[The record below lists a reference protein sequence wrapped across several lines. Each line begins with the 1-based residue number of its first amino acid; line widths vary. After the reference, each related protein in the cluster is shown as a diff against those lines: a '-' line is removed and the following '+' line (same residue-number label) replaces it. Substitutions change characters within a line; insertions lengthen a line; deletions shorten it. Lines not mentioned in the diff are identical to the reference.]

1 MKKLSVLLCVFLLT
15 ACAPSEVPSDKL
27 VERNWIKYEINSQTP
42 FTGASIEYYENGQL
56 SEKGYFKDGKPHGLA
71 EVYHEN
77 GQLMGKVN
85 YKDGEQHGLFESYH
99 ENGQL
104 EAKVNFKDGEQHGL
118 FESYHENGQ
127 LEAKVNNKDGEFHGL
142 AESYDEDGKE
152 YSSSPKCYQNGETVD
167 MSNCK

>member
-1 MKKLSVLLCVFLLT
+1 
-15 ACAPSEVPSDKL
+15 
-27 VERNWIKYEINSQTP
+27 
-42 FTGASIEYYENGQL
+42 
-56 SEKGYFKDGKPHGLA
+56 
-71 EVYHEN
+71 
-77 GQLMGKVN
+77 
-85 YKDGEQHGLFESYH
+85 
-99 ENGQL
+99 
-104 EAKVNFKDGEQHGL
+104 